1 LAELLT
7 LIENADSR
15 ELVCTNFAPPVP
27 ERLPMLHL
35 TDKQQLIL
43 AAMQAEPSV
52 TNERLAEL
60 MNVSTGTV
68 YKQILAL
75 RSALKATTRQSIVP
89 FAWEA
94 GWRPVRALAEVVAEV
109 LDERTPPS
117 ETRQADMQTEA
128 VGIAANRLV
137 AYMRLG
143 NEKGAD
149 IPVIQRINALIKLN
163 HELRREADI
172 LERILQDARQENSEL
187 MKERKTG

>member
-1 LAELLT
+1 
-7 LIENADSR
+7 
-15 ELVCTNFAPPVP
+15 
-27 ERLPMLHL
+27 MLHL